1 MDKLVSIP
9 IFNNRE
15 IYIYRIFVFKTYYDN
30 NYEIF
35 NFKNI
40 REHMIYVR
48 NIKKKYGGYEMNK
61 VKELYRKEI
70 KIFNTIPN
78 ANDNSSDN
86 QIIKKLNSLYKIYSL
101 CGKTIQLL
109 NDNAPQLLVIQY
121 KKIKELLLEID
132 NITINDNII
141 KCINKTKK
149 ILLDSKNKID
159 LFLLNNIDHL
169 LKLEGEIIY
178 KIFIKYENDISHK
191 IIDIVNKINNNL
203 WIDYIVIDLI
213 NSLIIKYCLNI
224 DQIKYKDPNELYK
237 EIQTLPT
244 NITSIIKSDNK
255 IHLFIT

>member
-15 IYIYRIFVFKTYYDN
+15 IYIYRIFEFKTYYDN

-40 REHMIYVR
+40 RECRIYIR
-48 NIKKKYGGYEMNK
+48 NIKKKYGGYEMNI

-70 KIFNTIPN
+70 KIFQTIQ
-78 ANDNSSDN
+78 NDNFSDDK
-86 QIIKKLNSLYKIYSL
+86 IIKKLNSLYKIYSL

-121 KKIKELLLEID
+121 KKIEELLLEID
-132 NITINDNII
+132 DITINDNII

-149 ILLDSKNKID
+149 ILLNVQNKIK
-159 LFLLNNIDHL
+159 FFWFNNIDHL
-169 LKLEGEIIY
+169 LKLESKIIY
-178 KIFIKYENDISHK
+178 DIFIKYENNISNK
-191 IIDIVNKINNNL
+191 IIEIVNKINNNL
-203 WIDYIVIDLI
+203 WMDYIVIDLI

-237 EIQTLPT
+237 EIQTLPA
-244 NITSIIKSDNK
+244 NISFIIKSDNK